1 MFIIRHGSTGFNH
14 EIELP
19 IQIPC
24 SAPLTEQL
32 KRSGSRSEGAEGEPG
47 KGGRAERAGGGGR
60 HVAARSKERDEEGQ
74 GCMLLHHLVETKG
87 SGVK

>member
-19 IQIPC
+19 IPIPC
-24 SAPLTEQL
+24 SAPLIEQL
-32 KRSGSRSEGAEGEPG
+32 QQSGSRSEGAEGEPG
-47 KGGRAERAGGGGR
+47 QGGRAERAGGGGR
-60 HVAARSKERDEEGQ
+60 HVVARRKEGKEEGE
-74 GCMLLHHLVETKG
+74 GCMLLHHHVETKG